1 MCQRYESYPWRMD
14 KAKKKPSKQPK
25 APAANLVHESMIKAG
40 TVHGGPQS
48 SVRFSMEGA
57 ILSLAIRCCT
67 AVALAM
73 QNVISVEL
81 F

>member
-1 MCQRYESYPWRMD
+1 MD

-57 ILSLAIRCCT
+57 ILSHAIRCI

>member
-1 MCQRYESYPWRMD
+1 
-14 KAKKKPSKQPK
+14 
-25 APAANLVHESMIKAG
+25 
-40 TVHGGPQS
+40 
-48 SVRFSMEGA
+48 VRFSMEGA